1 MDIKNIYEK
10 FSSSVS
16 NPNIVEHFS
25 EQVEIEPQA
34 EEPGDAYDVFID
46 KLVKDPNLT
55 QKERDSLLRIKQ
67 MGNNK
72 KELLFNY
79 LMGLYNIYTNNV
91 QSVHVKRVAL
101 EARKKEQAE
110 RLKEVGT
117 TFKKSQGVNET
128 VKREIQV
135 NNYRFDSINYDL
147 DILKIILIG
156 IGILTIIPVVGFFE
170 IMPKKVTIVIWALTL
185 VAFGGYGG
193 YSYYMKSER
202 DNNNFGKY
210 KFDKP
215 GKNFISGHKT
225 DPDYEG
231 KIDPREASVGKV
243 DKYINE
249 QKGKCDSDDEDSQ
262 SPADVTTTVAPTTQA
277 KPPTTPATKP
287 VCKSKPDSGDAGKL
301 SDGDENTESKSPDE
315 LQQKLNELL
324 ELIKENYVVCL
335 GGLGSIILVI
345 ILGVY
350 LYKRSASSEVLE
362 AALNDVP
369 LVESPQ

>member
-262 SPADVTTTVAPTTQA
+262 SPADVTTTVAPTTQV